1 MNLSSEELKFASMF
15 ANSITE
21 VENGKLSYEEF
32 QKLQSSI
39 SGGIS
44 AAFTLIPYKDSY
56 SLALKIS
63 GKSLEENSSKL
74 NDLIH
79 STIDKTIM
87 NNENRL
93 KEILNLV
100 ASQNDAS
107 LVQNGHYL
115 AMNSSASSISEIAST
130 NDVLSGI
137 KFITNTN
144 KLIKDEKAFEAVSYT
159 HLTLPTKA

>member
-1 MNLSSEELKFASMF
+1 MNLSNEELKFASMF

-63 GKSLEENSSKL
+63 GKSLEENSL
-74 NDLIH
+74 N
-79 STIDKTIM
+79 
-87 NNENRL
+87 
-93 KEILNLV
+93 
-100 ASQNDAS
+100 
-107 LVQNGHYL
+107 
-115 AMNSSASSISEIAST
+115 
-130 NDVLSGI
+130 
-137 KFITNTN
+137 
-144 KLIKDEKAFEAVSYT
+144 
-159 HLTLPTKA
+159 